1 MVKIILVKVKKYT
14 FNDNTNRKEMKK
26 FIKKEIEGCKKFFVS
41 KSYSF
46 NYGIY
51 AYSKKRISIDIEK
64 KRILSNTHQQALINF
79 SFNEKDMVLMQRGI
93 SLIQIWTIK
102 ESYSK
107 FYNKGLKLDFKKIYI
122 SWLKNDLF
130 NVKHPDFDQIKAKI
144 LTTTDTIISISSNE
158 ECVIKFETLKGVM

>member
-1 MVKIILVKVKKYT
+1 MIKIIEVRVRKYK
-14 FNDNTNRKEMKK
+14 FNENTHRIEMKK

-51 AYSKKRISIDIEK
+51 AFSKNQISIDIEK
-64 KRILSNTHQQALINF
+64 KRVLSNTHQQALINF
-79 SFNEKDMVLMQRGI
+79 SLNDKDMVLMQRGI
-93 SLIQIWTIK
+93 SLIHIWTIK

-107 FYNKGLKLDFKKIYI
+107 FYNKGLNMDFKKINI
-122 SWLKNDLF
+122 SWLKDDLF

-158 ECVIKFETLKGVM
+158 ECLIKFETLKGVI